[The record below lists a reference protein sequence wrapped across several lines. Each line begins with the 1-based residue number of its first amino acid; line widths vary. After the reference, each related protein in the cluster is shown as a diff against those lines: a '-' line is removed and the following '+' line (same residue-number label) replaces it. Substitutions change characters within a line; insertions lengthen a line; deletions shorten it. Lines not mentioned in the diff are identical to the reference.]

1 MTVTIPY
8 VYRNAFLPFHQR
20 KERDAVMVCHR
31 RAGKTVALVN
41 DLQLRALDNK
51 RVYPPPRYAFF
62 YPSRVRAKDIAW
74 PYMKHFS
81 STIPGRKV
89 MESELT
95 IEYPNKARVTLYG
108 ADNSR
113 GVGLYLDGV
122 VYDERD
128 QIPPKTIVE
137 IEPTLTDYKGWSVHA
152 GMLKGRFNL
161 WKAYEEARKAGKD
174 YTLLMKAT
182 ESGIIPADE
191 LERLRLKMGE
201 SAFQMELECNPN
213 ASMANAI
220 YGAEMDEMRLQHRI
234 GSCNWDKEVP
244 LDFFFDIGHSLNG
257 DDWTFWAVQLSG
269 RDILFQAYYAC
280 TGKHPSHYAG
290 KVMEIAA
297 EAGMHVG
304 TVFLPH
310 DGNRMDQQGHTTK
323 QFLEDAGIQR
333 IKIVSRTPDRW
344 TSINVLRALLARVYI
359 NEERCGKPWIL
370 GEQEMPSGI
379 DCLDFYTKKVEEQT
393 GMITEVPVHNEF
405 SHGADAARTFAE
417 AYANKMLDGTSLFAA
432 AGRMAN
438 INVSRERVTPM
449 ERPRMRINVTR

>member
-1 MTVTIPY
+1 MTVVIPY
-8 VYRNAFLPFHQR
+8 TYRPAFLAFHQR
-20 KERDAVMVCHR
+20 TQRDAVLVCHR

-41 DLQLRALDNK
+41 ELQLRALANT

-81 STIPGRKV
+81 ANIPGRKV

-137 IEPTLTDYKGWSVHA
+137 IEPTLADYKGWSVHA

-161 WKAYEEARKAGKD
+161 WKAYEDSRKSGKD
-174 YTLLMKAT
+174 FNLLMKAS
-182 ESGIIPADE
+182 ESGIIDAQE

-201 SAFQMELECNPN
+201 SAFQLELECNPT
-213 ASMANAI
+213 ASIANAI
-220 YGAEMDEMRLQHRI
+220 YGAEMDLMRSQARI
-234 GSCNWDKEVP
+234 GTCQYDKEVP

-269 RDILFQAYYAC
+269 RDILFQAYHAC
-280 TGKHPSHYAG
+280 TGKHPAYYAG
-290 KVMEIAA
+290 KVLEIAA
-297 EAGMHVG
+297 QAGMHVG
-304 TVFLPH
+304 TVYLPH
-310 DGNRMDQQGHTTK
+310 DGNRQDQTGRTTK
-323 QFLEDAGIQR
+323 QFLEDAGLKR
-333 IKIVSRTPDRW
+333 IKVVPRTPDIW
-344 TSINVLRALLARVYI
+344 TSINILRALLARVYI
-359 NEERCGKPWIL
+359 NEARCGEPWIL
-370 GEQEMPSGI
+370 GEEEMPSGI
-379 DCLDFYTKKVEEQT
+379 DCLDLYTKKVEEQT
-393 GMITEVPVHNEF
+393 GLMTEVPVHNQF

-417 AYANKMLDGTSLFAA
+417 AYAQKLLDGTSLFAQ
-432 AGRMAN
+432 AGRRADITVTRDQATPAWKPRLN
-438 INVSRERVTPM
+438 IRVT
-449 ERPRMRINVTR
+449 R